1 MKFWAEAPLNLGIV
15 GGKDLNILIKFVLTY
30 FKLYFLL
37 LNINYFS
44 VSFQRGGEKGA
55 FSKFY
60 AKLIKS
66 PPSQSPQV
74 CII

>member
-44 VSFQRGGEKGA
+44 VSFQRGREKEH
-55 FSKFY
+55 FKNFM
-60 AKLIKS
+60 
-66 PPSQSPQV
+66 QN
-74 CII
+74 

>member
-1 MKFWAEAPLNLGIV
+1 MKFWAEEPLNLGIV

-44 VSFQRGGEKGA
+44 VSFQRGGKKEH
-55 FSKFY
+55 FQNFM
-60 AKLIKS
+60 
-66 PPSQSPQV
+66 QN
-74 CII
+74 